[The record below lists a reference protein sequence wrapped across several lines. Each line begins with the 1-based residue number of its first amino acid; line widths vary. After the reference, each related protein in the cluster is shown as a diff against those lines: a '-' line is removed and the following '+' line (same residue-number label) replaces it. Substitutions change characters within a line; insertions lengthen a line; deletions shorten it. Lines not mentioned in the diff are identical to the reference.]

1 MFLFFRNV
9 KNINGGILI
18 MYDRLFKLW
27 YYTISHRQMLL
38 RGRNNNDNGNLDI
51 CFFDV
56 EYIEMPIEMDK
67 IEILSVTQEDRDYIK
82 QKFGDTDKLITVLMS
97 QNRKY
102 YVVSSVIK
110 IMENNLSMFELPFDI
125 PCDMGD
131 IYG

>member
-1 MFLFFRNV
+1 
-9 KNINGGILI
+9 